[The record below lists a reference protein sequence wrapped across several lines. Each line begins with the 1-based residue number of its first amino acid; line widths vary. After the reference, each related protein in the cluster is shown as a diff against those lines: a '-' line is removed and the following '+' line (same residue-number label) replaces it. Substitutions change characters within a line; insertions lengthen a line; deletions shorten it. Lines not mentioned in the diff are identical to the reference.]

1 MTLRGIRSAAALA
14 AAAAASMVGC
24 RSAPSL
30 TPQQAEGKRVYD
42 AGCAH
47 CHEENDLHLKKAP
60 PNLHGLFDQSA
71 LPDGAPA
78 TDAEV
83 EHLIL
88 TGKGT
93 MPSFAY
99 QMSREQMIALLAYLH
114 TGMQDE
120 RYP

>member
-1 MTLRGIRSAAALA
+1 M
-14 AAAAASMVGC
+14 
-24 RSAPSL
+24 
-30 TPQQAEGKRVYD
+30 YD
-42 AGCAH
+42 VACAH

-60 PNLHGLFDQSA
+60 PNLHGLFNRST

-99 QMSREQMIALLAYLH
+99 QMSRAQMTALLAYLH
-114 TGMQDE
+114 AGLHDE
-120 RYP
+120 PNPGFAIEERRPNEYTP